1 MRVLLAGA
9 SGAIG
14 MPLIRQ
20 LHAAGHEVIAIHK
33 SPWGRDRLAAAGA
46 APIQVDV
53 LDGAGLL
60 AALDGQ
66 RADAVISELTA
77 LKKTPTAHK
86 DMAAT
91 NQLRTEGT
99 ANLIAAARQLGARR
113 FLTQSM
119 VLGYGY
125 GDWGGR
131 VLTEADP
138 FAPPGHGRF
147 EEHLAAMRAN
157 EQQVFTAGSLDGVAL
172 RYGFLYGPGPAS
184 DAIIDGLRKRKIP
197 IVRGARV
204 QPGSMS
210 MTPPQPPPPLSNAAS
225 RVPPTTSPTIA
236 GQLRHRAHRPRRRH
250 RGTPPAGRAR
260 LAARRR
266 PLRQGPHRRRAA
278 AIQRQS
284 HRRTRL
290 DTPGTHLPRGHQPP
304 HPLPRPGNLN
314 RLARA
319 AAADMPRRPER
330 ASRQQR
336 GCDSQTPWIV
346 LFERAGVCGLGSQH
360 EPAGQLPGDEQHDSD
375 DKDRRADADQVNR
388 DRVTSQRA
396 AGDVRRCT
404 GRVAHAPTA
413 AAVPA
418 GVRRVP

>member
-131 VLTEADP
+131 MLTEADP

-157 EQQVFTAGSLDGVAL
+157 EQQVFTAGGLDGVAL

-197 IVRGARV
+197 IVRGAGV
-204 QPGSMS
+204 QPWVYVNDAAAATTAALERG
-210 MTPPQPPPPLSNAAS
+210 QPGAAYNITDNEPASFATVLTALAAAIGAPRPRAVPGWLLAAAPYARALIVGGLRLSNAKA
-225 RVPPTTSPTIA
+225 IA
-236 GQLRHRAHRPRRRH
+236 
-250 RGTPPAGRAR
+250 
-260 LAARRR
+260 
-266 PLRQGPHRRRAA
+266 
-278 AIQRQS
+278 
-284 HRRTRL
+284 
-290 DTPGTHLPRGHQPP
+290 
-304 HPLPRPGNLN
+304 
-314 RLARA
+314 
-319 AAADMPRRPER
+319 E
-330 ASRQQR
+330 
-336 GCDSQTPWIV
+336 
-346 LFERAGVCGLGSQH
+346 LGWTLQ
-360 EPAGQLPGDEQHDSD
+360 
-375 DKDRRADADQVNR
+375 
-388 DRVTSQRA
+388 
-396 AGDVRRCT
+396 
-404 GRVAHAPTA
+404 APTYREGISLLTRYLA
-413 AAVPA
+413 QAT
-418 GVRRVP
+418 